1 MVIAFQPQNKAFA
14 RTSANFPERNR
25 IHGVKMTPLD
35 PTTPALTRPTE
46 MSGQQFLTYGDAA
59 VWTTNHY
66 NVASAWYEMSD
77 NRTEIKYEI
86 NYYYGTF
93 PNAEEIIGVGA
104 WWSET
109 QPSKVADIKQ
119 KQVAPFIRDTGNY
132 LTYQTTITGLSA
144 DTNYYVGFYLIFSDG
159 VVWYNIKDA
168 KYTGDE

>member
-1 MVIAFQPQNKAFA
+1 MN
-14 RTSANFPERNR
+14 
-25 IHGVKMTPLD
+25 D
-35 PTTPALTRPTE
+35 TTQGSSGKIEGLIPDTEYEIRSYVVTE

-144 DTNYYVGFYLIFSDG
+144 DTNYYLGFYLIFSDG